1 MKYLHLIL
9 LTLLTMLPLGSI
21 CVAGTPTVPYI
32 ERFDIEAY
40 LERNDSCFITIMFT
54 LVVPKEYDTEVT
66 ALRLPLLERQDIPPR
81 EGNITRWETNQ
92 GVHLDWTQSMYLS
105 HIMIISFDDPISPG
119 EKRDVR
125 ISLSASKGVFVI
137 QVPDNPKG
145 RVFYYRFYQPNIS
158 LALESSVLRVYLP
171 PNSILRQFQRYRD
184 LLSPI
189 ENLLQIGD
197 EITLGRTTVIWDLA
211 TPDVMT
217 SERTVFSCTYSLEE
231 VSEPQS
237 ETNTS
242 HTGPVSA
249 QTSLTLIFALNIA
262 SALTAFVI
270 SWFIFKRGTLEAKLP
285 TVSDIDLAK
294 QTLDEKDLKK
304 IEGIIGQLSSEEIEI
319 LRLLARNGGSMK
331 QREIPL
337 NVGFSKSKISR
348 MLKRM
353 ENMGLVTRN
362 LVGRTKQVNLSPA
375 FLAYF
380 LSKIQR
386 MQGEGF
392 EQNNQSAGGGI

>member
-1 MKYLHLIL
+1 
-9 LTLLTMLPLGSI
+9 MLPLGSI
-21 CVAGTPTVPYI
+21 CVTGAPTVPYI

-54 LVVPKEYDTEVT
+54 LVVPQEYDIEVT
-66 ALRLPLLERQDIPPR
+66 ALKLPLLERQDIPPR
-81 EGNITRWETNQ
+81 EGNITRWEANQ
-92 GVHLDWTQSMYLS
+92 GVYLNWTQSMYLS

-125 ISLSASKGVFVI
+125 ISLSASRGVFVI
-137 QVPDNPKG
+137 EIPNNPKG
-145 RVFYYRFYQPNIS
+145 RVFYYRFYQPNVTLS
-158 LALESSVLRVYLP
+158 LEDSILKVYLP
-171 PNSILRQFQRYRD
+171 PNSDIRQFDQYRQ
-184 LLSPI
+184 LFRPMP
-189 ENLLQIGD
+189 LQISD
-197 EITLGRTTVIWDLA
+197 EITLGRTSVIWNLA

-217 SERTVFSCTYSLEE
+217 SERTVFSCTYSLKET
-231 VSEPQS
+231 SEHQS

-242 HTGPVSA
+242 NTEPAPA
-249 QTSLTLIFALNIA
+249 QTSIVLIFALNIA
-262 SALTAFVI
+262 SALTGFAI
-270 SWFIFKRGTLEAKLP
+270 SWLIFKQRTVGEKIP

-319 LRLLARNGGSMK
+319 LRLLARKGGSMK

-348 MLKRM
+348 MLKRL

-386 MQGEGF
+386 MQGNGI
-392 EQNNQSAGGGI
+392 EQNN

>member
-1 MKYLHLIL
+1 MA
-9 LTLLTMLPLGSI
+9 LLTMLPLGSI
-21 CVAGTPTVPYI
+21 FVTGAPTVPYI
-32 ERFDIEAY
+32 ERFDIEAF

-54 LVVPKEYDTEVT
+54 LVVPSGYDAEVR
-66 ALRLPLLERQDIPPR
+66 AVSLPLLERQDIPPR
-81 EGNITRWETNQ
+81 EGNITYWEADH
-92 GVHLDWTQSMYLS
+92 GIHLAWTQSMYLS
-105 HIMIISFDDPISPG
+105 HIMIISFDEPISPG

-125 ISLSASKGVFVI
+125 ISLSASKGVFVLG
-137 QVPDNPKG
+137 VLNNPKG
-145 RVFYYRFYQPNIS
+145 RVFYYRFYQPNVTLS
-158 LALESSVLRVYLP
+158 LEDSVLRVYLP
-171 PNSILRQFQRYRD
+171 PNSNLRQFYRYRG
-184 LLSPI
+184 LFTPMP
-189 ENLLQIGD
+189 LQISD
-197 EITLGRTTVIWDLA
+197 EITLGRTSVIWDLA
-211 TPDVMT
+211 TSDVMT
-217 SERTVFSCTYSLEE
+217 SERTVFSCTYILEE
-231 VSEPQS
+231 IIEQQQ

-242 HTGPVSA
+242 STGPVA
-249 QTSLTLIFALNIA
+249 TQTPLFLIFASNIL
-262 SALTAFVI
+262 SALTAFII
-270 SWFIFKRGTLEAKLP
+270 SWILFRQGTLKTKLP

-348 MLKRM
+348 MLKRL

-380 LSKIQR
+380 LSKIQKI
-386 MQGEGF
+386 QEEGF
-392 EQNNQSAGGGI
+392 EKSSNNAGGGI